1 MSSELAK
8 QLLWLA
14 GLRSETDDK
23 ETLEMID
30 SVTFSLRYPDEYG
43 AALANHEEGL

>member
-30 SVTFSLRYPDEYG
+30 SVTFSCSIQMSM
-43 AALANHEEGL
+43 AQH